1 MNHPNVDM
9 FLVHGWHSLAAI
21 LTQSQSFASVTL
33 LQVCMMSKKR
43 THDEKKHNYY
53 NYTISL
59 LAAHTSVVAVEMQA
73 FPVLEP
79 EF

>member
-1 MNHPNVDM
+1 
-9 FLVHGWHSLAAI
+9 
-21 LTQSQSFASVTL
+21 
-33 LQVCMMSKKR
+33 MMSKKR

-53 NYTISL
+53 NCTISL